1 MLWKKYK
8 KMSKTQNKVSKTK
21 NYKKLIWIFW
31 LLFFTGF
38 LAVGGVFGIAALGYL
53 GPMPALEQLENPKTN
68 LATQIISFDGKVL
81 GKFYFK
87 DNRTPIT
94 FDELPQNIVKALIAT
109 EDERYYDHAGID
121 WRGTLRAIFYL
132 GKKGGASTITQQLAR
147 QLFVGVRSQNKI
159 EALVQKIKEWVLS
172 VQLERRYT
180 KNEIIAMYL
189 NIYDFGY
196 NADGVRS
203 AAKIFFDTAPQSLK
217 IEESATLVGMLK
229 NSSLYNPIRRPE
241 MVKIRRNVVFQ
252 QMLRNKLITS
262 EEKDSLS
269 ALPLGIDFSPESH
282 REGLATYF
290 RAYLQEFVKK
300 WIREN
305 PKADGSNY
313 NIYRDGLKIYTT
325 IDSRLQ
331 ALGENAVSEHMKNLQ
346 KEFFLQN
353 TEELNPTAPF
363 LDLREGE
370 IDTLLTRTAYRSE
383 RWRKGKVAGM
393 DEESILES
401 FFKPVPMQVFSWKGE
416 IDTIMTP
423 MDSIRYYKHFL
434 RAALMSMEPQTGH
447 VKAWV
452 GGFNYK
458 HFQYDQVKQGRR
470 QIGSTFKPFLYA
482 TAIDQLKLSPCDKL
496 PDALYCIDAMKHG
509 NIDPWCPKN
518 SGDRYGR
525 TRTLKNALANSVN
538 TISARIMDKVGPRP
552 VIDLVKKTGITSY
565 IPKVPSIALGT
576 PDISLFELVGAYG
589 TFANQGIYIQP
600 IVITRI
606 EDKKGTALFE
616 VVPKTKDVISEEA
629 AYVTI
634 NFMQGVTEHGSGAR
648 LRHAGLEETN
658 YVYEKVVTG
667 YPYIFEN
674 PIAGK
679 TGTTQNQSDGWFM
692 GIVPNLVTGV
702 WVGGEDRSIHFE
714 EIAFGQGATMALPIW
729 ALYMKG
735 AYENDSL
742 GISKEDF
749 LTPKIVSIPL
759 DCEEYEIDAD
769 PNLPDKIEADLDQL
783 GF

>member
-1 MLWKKYK
+1 MRKSKKRK
-8 KMSKTQNKVSKTK
+8 SKIR
-21 NYKKLIWIFW
+21 NYRKQIVAFW
-31 LLFFTGF
+31 MIFFTGLFSAVGIF
-38 LAVGGVFGIAALGYL
+38 LAAAYGLM
-53 GPMPALEQLENPKTN
+53 GPMPPLEQLENPKTN
-68 LATQIISFDGKVL
+68 LATQILSSDGEVL
-81 GKFYFK
+81 GKFYFN

-94 FDELPQNIVKALIAT
+94 YKELPRNIIDALIAT
-109 EDERYYDHAGID
+109 EDERYRDHAGID
-121 WRGTLRAIFYL
+121 WRGTLRAIYYL
-132 GKKGGASTITQQLAR
+132 GRKGGASTITQQLAR
-147 QLFVGVRSQNKI
+147 QLFVGVRSRNKK
-159 EALVQKIKEWVLS
+159 EAVVQKIKEWVLS
-172 VQLERRYT
+172 VQLEQRYT

-203 AAKIFFDTAPQSLK
+203 AAKIFFDTSPDALLLEQ
-217 IEESATLVGMLK
+217 SATLVGMLK
-229 NSSLYNPIRRPE
+229 NSSLYNPLRRPK
-241 MVKIRRNVVFQ
+241 MVRERRNVVFQ
-252 QMLRNKLITS
+252 QMYRNNMISKD
-262 EEKDSLS
+262 EKDSLS
-269 ALPLGIDFSPESH
+269 NIPLKIEYTPESH

-290 RAYLQEFVKK
+290 RAYLQEFMKK
-300 WIREN
+300 WIKEN
-305 PKADGSNY
+305 PKSNGDFF

-331 ALGENAVSEHMKNLQ
+331 SIAEESVSGHMKNLQ
-346 KEFFLQN
+346 REFFLQN
-353 TEELNPTAPF
+353 TLEANPTAPF
-363 LDLREGE
+363 RDLRLGE
-370 IDTLLTRTAYRSE
+370 IDTLLEKSAYRSE
-383 RWRKGKVAGM
+383 RWRKGKSAGM
-393 DEESILES
+393 EKDELLAT
-401 FFKPVPMQVFSWKGE
+401 FFKPSPMQVFSWKGE

-434 RAALMSMEPQTGH
+434 RAAMMAMEPQTGH

-496 PDALYCIDAMKHG
+496 PDALYCIDQMKHG

-538 TISARIMDKVGPRP
+538 TISARIMDMVGPRP
-552 VIDLVKKTGITSY
+552 VVDLVKKTGITSF
-565 IPKVPSIALGT
+565 IPNVPSIALGT

-589 TFANQGIYIQP
+589 TFVNKGIFIKP
-600 IVITRI
+600 IIITRI
-606 EDKKGTALFE
+606 EDKNGMALFE
-616 VVPKTKDVISEEA
+616 VVPETRDVISEEA

-634 NFMQGVTEHGSGAR
+634 NLMEGVTKHGSGAR
-648 LRHAGLEETN
+648 LRHAGLEKTN
-658 YVYEKVVTG
+658 YIYENTVTG

-702 WVGGEDRSIHFE
+702 WVGGEDRSVHFE
-714 EIAFGQGATMALPIW
+714 EIGFGQGATMALPIW
-729 ALYMKG
+729 ALFMKG
-735 AYENDSL
+735 AYENPDL
-742 GISKEDF
+742 AISQEEF
-749 LTPKIVSIPL
+749 PIPEVVSIPL
-759 DCEEYEIDAD
+759 ECEEYEFDNNPIS
-769 PNLPDKIEADLDQL
+769 PISTKADLEQL